1 MEPSQKQDCAI
12 HFWVYWEALQAMTIK
27 VPHLP
32 NTATS
37 KYQRIIRFAVNPH
50 SIYIQAH
57 RDPDKQWLPMAY
69 KITDAELEVIVQYWL
84 VDWHEPVSAKDIS
97 LGPRL
102 DAPDEKFQARKDL
115 HEFDRESLME
125 SDPESQHMLEE
136 LCTKICMDYN
146 DDNSSHSMMENQL
159 HQIIKVVT
167 NASDAAVQAMRVSS

>member
-1 MEPSQKQDCAI
+1 MEPSQQQDCAI

-69 KITDAELEVIVQYWL
+69 KITDAELEVIVQDWP
-84 VDWHEPVSAKDIS
+84 VDWCKLVSAEEMFIRT
-97 LGPRL
+97 LV
-102 DAPDEKFQARKDL
+102 DAPDEKFQA
-115 HEFDRESLME
+115 
-125 SDPESQHMLEE
+125 
-136 LCTKICMDYN
+136 
-146 DDNSSHSMMENQL
+146 
-159 HQIIKVVT
+159 
-167 NASDAAVQAMRVSS
+167 